1 MLYKNTTPEYF
12 LMVAR
17 EKSITRAAE
26 KLFITQPSLSQH
38 IAKLEKS
45 LGRQLFDR
53 SKIPLELTSAGK
65 IYYHYLENCHYL
77 EEKLKADLNNEK
89 LQKLTLGISTWR
101 GSLLLP
107 TILPAFFAQHPDV
120 KLHLAEFLVSDLI
133 MLLEDSRVD
142 FAIMN
147 TIISQLPQG
156 IIAETIKEERL
167 LLILAKNHPLCSQF
181 LEDRAAGRPLDLHL
195 LEEECFV
202 TLRQMQTVG
211 KFVNDYL
218 MRQKLSFSRT
228 LSTTNNATLLRMVA
242 NGLGFG
248 FMIEAGLRDPAVR
261 DLEVF
266 DLDAPELRLPLVLL
280 VKENYYLSPATLD
293 LIRIIKE
300 YYKKGPETEKTGRS
314 STFSGV

>member
-1 MLYKNTTPEYF
+1 M
-12 LMVAR
+12 
-17 EKSITRAAE
+17 
-26 KLFITQPSLSQH
+26 
-38 IAKLEKS
+38 
-45 LGRQLFDR
+45 
-53 SKIPLELTSAGK
+53 
-65 IYYHYLENCHYL
+65 
-77 EEKLKADLNNEK
+77 
-89 LQKLTLGISTWR
+89 
-101 GSLLLP
+101 LP

-181 LEDRAAGRPLDLHL
+181 LEDRAAGRPLNLHL

-202 TLRQMQTVG
+202 TLGQMQTVG
-211 KFVNDYL
+211 KFINNYL

-228 LSTTNNATLLRMVA
+228 LSTTNNATLLRLIA

-266 DLDAPELRLPLVLL
+266 DLDTPELRLPLVLL